1 MFIHI
6 GTNNLDRG
14 IWENEKKDFIQLIV
28 SAIEKFIS
36 SEILYL
42 RYFKDGIVTLY
53 TNKAFITIEN

>member
-14 IWENEKKDFIQLIV
+14 IWEKEKKDFIQLIV